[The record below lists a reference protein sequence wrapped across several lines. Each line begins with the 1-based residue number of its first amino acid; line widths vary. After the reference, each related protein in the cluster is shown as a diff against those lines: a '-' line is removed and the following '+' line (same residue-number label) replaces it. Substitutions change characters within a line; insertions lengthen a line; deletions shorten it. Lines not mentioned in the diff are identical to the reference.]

1 MRRPALLAAAT
12 AALVLCSAAL
22 LAGTTTRIDRDTY
35 LIPGAFPKDQ
45 QPDGNSIV
53 LVASQGLIVVDT
65 ARHAS
70 HTQQIVDFARLQQ
83 RPVVAIVNT
92 HWHLDHIG
100 GNLLLRE
107 QYPGV
112 RVYASDALRGALQ
125 GFLKSYRGQ
134 LEQAIAQAKEGQDI
148 SAWRNEIRLID
159 GGARLAPDQ
168 TIEDTSTLNI
178 AGRTLTLHLERGAAT
193 AGDIWVEDPAT
204 NIVLTGDLVTLPVP
218 FFDTACPERWEAT
231 LNRMA
236 QTSFTTLIPGHG
248 AAMRPQD
255 FAAYRKAFSALL
267 ACAAS
272 TQPATA
278 CAQQWI
284 GNAGTL
290 LSDDDRTR
298 VAPMLD
304 YYMQAVLRNRKGR
317 PGYCST

>member
-1 MRRPALLAAAT
+1 MRMTALLAAAT
-12 AALVLCSAAL
+12 ASLALCSQAVVAAT
-22 LAGTTTRIDRDTY
+22 ATRIDSDTY
-35 LIPGAFPKDQ
+35 LVPGAFPKDR

-53 LVASQGLIVVDT
+53 LTAPQGLIVVDT
-65 ARHAS
+65 GRHAS
-70 HTQQIVDFARLQQ
+70 HTQQIIDLARSQQ

-107 QYPGV
+107 QYPAV
-112 RVYASDALRGALQ
+112 QVYASDALRGALT
-125 GFLKSYRGQ
+125 GFLQNYRDQ
-134 LEQAIAQAKEGQDI
+134 LEQAIAQAKAGQDV

-159 GGARLAPDQ
+159 GGARLAPDE
-168 TIEDTSTLNI
+168 TVAGTSTLSI
-178 AGRTLTLHLERGAAT
+178 AGRRLTLHLERNAAT

-204 NIVLTGDLVTLPVP
+204 HVVLSGDLVTLPVP
-218 FFDTACPERWEAT
+218 FFDTACPATWEAA
-231 LNRMA
+231 LNRVA

-248 AAMRPQD
+248 APMKPQD
-255 FAAYRKAFSALL
+255 FAAYREAFSALL

-272 TQPATA
+272 TQPAAA

-284 GNAGTL
+284 ADAGTL

-304 YYMQAVLRNRKGR
+304 YYMQAVLRNPKDR
-317 PGYCST
+317 PAYCST